1 MEPLE
6 LTASQ
11 KFEIEKFSRIIDA
24 TEDITALKTVAK
36 QLLHVWMTQKAATV
50 WVIKQALP
58 IPLIRHD

>member
-24 TEDITALKTVAK
+24 TEDIAALKIIAK

-50 WVIKQALP
+50 WVMKQALP
-58 IPLIRHD
+58 IPPICHD